1 MGYHASIP
9 YVNQQYLPNSN
20 TSENDI
26 LSDTHFA
33 IIPPPQPGKYF
44 LSTGKEPM
52 CQRHYRFTIELAKP
66 RVAEHW
72 VQGKFT
78 FSTVE
83 NLQYIICFLCRILIC
98 WIIL

>member
-78 FSTVE
+78 FNTVLKH
-83 NLQYIICFLCRILIC
+83 LQ
-98 WIIL
+98 